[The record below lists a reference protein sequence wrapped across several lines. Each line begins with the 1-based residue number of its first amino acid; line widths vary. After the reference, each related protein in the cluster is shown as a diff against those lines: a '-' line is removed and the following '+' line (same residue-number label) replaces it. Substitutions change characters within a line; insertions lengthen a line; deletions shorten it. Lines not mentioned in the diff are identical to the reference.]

1 MRIKVVTDSVCDIP
15 DELIQ
20 QYDIKV
26 VPSYINIGDQ
36 SYLDGVE
43 MTRKQFYD
51 GLDSFPQHPKTAA
64 PGPETYLHVFQDAAE
79 QGFDQIFSIH
89 VASNMSSIYNIVLT
103 AANQSNIPVTVHDSQ
118 QLSLGAGLQVIAASK
133 MAMDGANVDEIKNEI
148 TELGKRTYVYA
159 LLDTLKFLHL
169 SGRINLAMRG
179 IGSLL
184 RIKPLMTFH
193 AGIPIFEKVRTRG
206 KAIERMLNY
215 VRNLGPLEHV
225 SVVHTQALEAARW
238 LYQKANSLIPESNQP
253 IYQMVTPAVG
263 AHVGPNGI
271 GLVCVTSES
280 R

>member
-1 MRIKVVTDSVCDIP
+1 MRIKIVTDSVCDIP

-64 PGPETYLHVFQDAAE
+64 PGPETYLQIFQDAAE
-79 QGFDQIFSIH
+79 EGYDQIFSIH
-89 VASNMSSIYNIVLT
+89 VAANMSSIYNSVLK
-103 AANQSNIPVTVHDSQ
+103 AANQSKISVVVHDSQ
-118 QLSLGAGLQVIAASK
+118 QLSLGAGLQVITASK
-133 MAMDGANVDEIKNEI
+133 MALEGAKVDEIKNEI
-148 TELGKRTYVYA
+148 TDLGKRTYVYA

-206 KAIERMLNY
+206 KAIECMLSY
-215 VRNLGPLEHV
+215 VRNLGPLEHI
-225 SVVHTQALEAARW
+225 SVIHTQALEAAKW
-238 LYQKANSLIPESNQP
+238 LYQKANSLIPENNQP

-271 GLVCVTSES
+271 GLVCVTS
-280 R
+280 

>member
-1 MRIKVVTDSVCDIP
+1 MRIKIVTDSVCDIP

-20 QYDIKV
+20 QFDIKV
-26 VPSYINIGDQ
+26 VPSYINIGNQ

-51 GLDSFPQHPKTAA
+51 GLNSFAQHPKTAA
-64 PGPETYLHVFQDAAE
+64 PGPETYLQVFQDAADH
-79 QGFDQIFSIH
+79 GYDQIFSIH
-89 VASNMSSIYNIVLT
+89 VASNLSSIYNSVIK
-103 AANQSNIPVTVHDSQ
+103 AANQSKIPVTVHDTQ
-118 QLSLGAGLQVIAASK
+118 QLSLGAGLQVITASK
-133 MAMDGANVDEIKNEI
+133 LSLEGANVEEIKDEI

-206 KAIERMLNY
+206 KAIERMLTY

-225 SVVHTQALEAARW
+225 SVVHTQALEAAKW
-238 LYQKANSLIPESNQP
+238 LYQKAYSLIPENNQP

-271 GLVCVTSES
+271 GLVCVTS
-280 R
+280 